1 MVAFMRKFALQD
13 PRERPATCDKSRCKG
28 TRGDREERAWQ
39 FAARTYARQPFPMK
53 LSLSGWVCVLILTGA
68 ASAVAAPPAPKTKV
82 QAARDTMLA
91 QVPDVP
97 GLPRVLLIGDS
108 ISMGYTVKVREL
120 LAGKANVHR
129 PPENSSDS
137 TNGLKKLD
145 TWLGIG
151 KWDVIHF
158 NFGLHDLKY
167 VDAKGTMV
175 AVEQGKPRATPEHY
189 EKNLREFTARLKKTG
204 ARVIFATTTPVP
216 SKTTGRVEGSERA
229 YNAVAVKV
237 AREAGATVNDL
248 HSFVVKHRDGQQ
260 RPNNVHFTVEG
271 YDQLA
276 AEVAKTIEAEIGKR

>member
-1 MVAFMRKFALQD
+1 MCGLVL
-13 PRERPATCDKSRCKG
+13 T
-28 TRGDREERAWQ
+28 
-39 FAARTYARQPFPMK
+39 
-53 LSLSGWVCVLILTGA
+53 WV
-68 ASAVAAPPAPKTKV
+68 ASAVTAQPTSKSKANS
-82 QAARDTMLA
+82 ARDAMFA

-137 TNGLKKLD
+137 ANGLKKLD
-145 TWLGIG
+145 TWLGVG

-167 VDAKGTMV
+167 VDANGAMV
-175 AVEQGKPRATPEHY
+175 AVERGKPLATPEHY

-229 YNAVAVKV
+229 YNTVAVNV

-248 HSFVVKHRDGQQ
+248 HSFVVKHRDAQQ

-276 AEVAKTIEAEIGKR
+276 AEVAKKIEAALGKR